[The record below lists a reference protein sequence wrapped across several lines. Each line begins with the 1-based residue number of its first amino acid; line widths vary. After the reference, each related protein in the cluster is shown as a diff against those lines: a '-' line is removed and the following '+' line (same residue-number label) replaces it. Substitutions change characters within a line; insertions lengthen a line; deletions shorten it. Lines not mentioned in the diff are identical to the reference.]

1 MVSRTAQLAQSVQAL
16 SRNERAEMCWQG
28 RQEIRADMVEE
39 DGFEEVVEVT
49 DVVREDFSLHF
60 SLDVD
65 GLRLRSTSSH
75 QSSSSHLVMPQEA
88 NHFFRPSGTMKC
100 ALGWRLLISVMVG
113 CERWS

>member
-1 MVSRTAQLAQSVQAL
+1 
-16 SRNERAEMCWQG
+16 
-28 RQEIRADMVEE
+28 MVEE
-39 DGFEEVVEVT
+39 DGLEEVVEVT
-49 DVVREDFSLHF
+49 DVVREDF

-88 NHFFRPSGTMKC
+88 NHFLRPSGTMKC
-100 ALGWRLLISVMVG
+100 ALGWRLLISVIVG